1 MAVDRQTVDLSA
13 YPDLV
18 VFYLGIRVRRPRGML
33 RLLGLEPQIQKSWK
47 AAAGWPATAR
57 GFHLVADPAARWD
70 APVLARPRQPGALE
84 PLGAAQAVVAAVPE
98 GLRRNR
104 PLARDLL
111 HGRRHRGDLRRHE
124 PTDRPGPLC
133 PGAASAR
140 RNVLGAAQGRA
151 QRAVDGRARDHRG
164 GVLPRLASRPAAL
177 NLCACMRN
185 PVHDVVAGQS
195 TVVVVGA
202 GAGLVVSDIIT
213 VT

>member
-33 RLLGLEPQIQKSWK
+33 RLFGLKPRIQKSWK
-47 AAAGWPATAR
+47 AQPDGLLLHV
-57 GFHLVADPAARWD
+57 HLVANPAARWD

-84 PLGAAQAVVAAVPE
+84 PLGAA
-98 GLRRNR
+98 RNR

-111 HGRRHRGDLRRHE
+111 HGRRHGSDLRRHE
-124 PTDRPGPLC
+124 PTDRPGPLR

-151 QRAVDGRARDHRG
+151 QRAVDGRTRDHRG

-177 NLCACMRN
+177 NLRACMRN

-195 TVVVVGA
+195 PRQTAFESLPRRAFVVPSGFSVA
-202 GAGLVVSDIIT
+202 DYYY
-213 VT
+213 